1 MRGPVVVVL
10 VGCCVFG
17 GIFALA
23 AEEESTP
30 KLSELDVLRKQVKD
44 LEARVAVLE
53 QLLKTTPRE
62 PNALILPPSLHGRRV
77 PKSWS
82 PREFN
87 GMPYYVIPLQ
97 HDPNKAP
104 LPRK

>member
-1 MRGPVVVVL
+1 MKARIAIAL

-17 GIFALA
+17 GILALA

-30 KLSELDVLRKQVKD
+30 KPSEFYVLRKQVKD

-53 QLLKTTPRE
+53 RLLKTTPRE

-77 PKSWS
+77 PESWS
-82 PREFN
+82 RREFN

-97 HDPNKAP
+97 HDPNQTP
-104 LPRK
+104 SPRK

>member
-1 MRGPVVVVL
+1 MKARIAIAL

-17 GIFALA
+17 GILTLA
-23 AEEESTP
+23 AEDKSTP
-30 KLSELDVLRKQVKD
+30 KPSELDILKKQVKD

-53 QLLKTTPRE
+53 RLLKATPRE

-77 PKSWS
+77 PESWS

-104 LPRK
+104 LPRE